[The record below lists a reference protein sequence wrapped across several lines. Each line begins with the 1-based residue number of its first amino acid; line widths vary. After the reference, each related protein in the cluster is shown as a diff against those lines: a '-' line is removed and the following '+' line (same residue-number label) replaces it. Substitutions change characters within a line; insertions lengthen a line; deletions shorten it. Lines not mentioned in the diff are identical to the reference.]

1 MVRELTSEEHKQMR
15 SWFDLIDE
23 DGGGTL
29 DLDEIAMLFDALQMD
44 FDEDR
49 VIALL
54 QMVKEGG
61 EEDVEEEED
70 VELNFNEL

>member
-1 MVRELTSEEHKQMR
+1 MK

-44 FDEDR
+44 FDEER
-49 VIALL
+49 VISLL
-54 QMVKEGG
+54 KMVKEGG
-61 EEDVEEEED
+61 DEDDGGED
-70 VELNFNEL
+70 EVELNFNECE